1 MKTLL
6 IGKTGVGKTTLI
18 QRLKGEDLSH
28 RKTQTIEYHMNFI
41 DTPGEYLEHR
51 EFYRA
56 LIVTAVD
63 ADFIGFM
70 QGCGDEDVWLPPAF
84 AMTFAR
90 PVFGIVSKSDLA
102 RNDEDIRIADEV
114 LRCAG
119 AQRTFVVSAAKNTGI
134 DELREYL
141 GGETVERRPIKCR
154 D

>member
-18 QRLKGEDLSH
+18 QRLKGEQLDH
-28 RKTQTIEYHMNFI
+28 RKTQMIEYHMNFI

-51 EFYRA
+51 DFYRA

-70 QGCGDEDVWLPPAF
+70 QGCGDEDIWLPPAF

-102 RNDEDIRIADEV
+102 KSEEDIDMAVEV
-114 LRCAG
+114 LISAG
-119 AQRTFVVSAAKNTGI
+119 AERIFVVSAAQNTGL
-134 DELREYL
+134 DELRKFL
-141 GGETVERRPIKCR
+141 GGNTS
-154 D
+154 

>member
-18 QRLKGEDLSH
+18 QRLKGETLSY
-28 RKTQTIEYHMNFI
+28 RKTQMIEYHMDFI

-70 QGCGDEDVWLPPAF
+70 QGCADEEVWLPPAF

-102 RNDEDIRIADEV
+102 EKEEDINIAAEV
-114 LRCAG
+114 LKSAG
-119 AQRTFVVSAAKNTGI
+119 AQRIFTVSAAKNTGI

-141 GGETVERRPIKCR
+141 AGK
-154 D
+154 

>member
-18 QRLKGEDLSH
+18 QRLTGEELNY
-28 RKTQTIEYHMNFI
+28 RKTQMIEYHMDFI

-70 QGCGDEDVWLPPAF
+70 QGCGDDEVWLPPAF

-102 RNDEDIRIADEV
+102 KNDEDIKTADEV
-114 LRCAG
+114 LRSAG
-119 AQRTFVVSAAKNTGI
+119 AQRIFIVSAARNTGI
-134 DELREYL
+134 GELREYL
-141 GGETVERRPIKCR
+141 RGE
-154 D
+154 